1 MRRRIKLNSLT
12 QTPDTGMRKTKWRK
26 FFSQSIK
33 SEKISKFKHKHNII
47 KEKKK
52 KSKQTNNQKSPLF
65 KFTFYIQKKRAPICP
80 FKEKISIKFK
90 GIVNFFSCHG

>member
-33 SEKISKFKHKHNII
+33 SEKISKFKHKHNVI
-47 KEKKK
+47 KEEKKK
-52 KSKQTNNQKSPLF
+52 KKKKIKTNK
-65 KFTFYIQKKRAPICP
+65 QKKITPLQIH
-80 FKEKISIKFK
+80 FLYSKEKSTYMSIQRKDCDK
-90 GIVNFFSCHG
+90 I

>member
-52 KSKQTNNQKSPLF
+52 NQNKQTNKNRPSSNLLF
-65 KFTFYIQKKRAPICP
+65 IFKRKEHLYVHSKKR
-80 FKEKISIKFK
+80 FR
-90 GIVNFFSCHG
+90 

>member
-47 KEKKK
+47 KEEKKK
-52 KSKQTNNQKSPLF
+52 KIKTNKQTKIAPLQIYF
-65 KFTFYIQKKRAPICP
+65 LYS
-80 FKEKISIKFK
+80 KEKSTYMSIQRKDFDK
-90 GIVNFFSCHG
+90 I